1 MSDLE
6 LITAAEFARLR
17 RCSLRTLD
25 RERATGTGC
34 PYVRLGAR
42 VLYRLAD
49 VEGYIEAHVRG
60 HEMSADAPQPPELP
74 HRQLGRRQK
83 ARVASDRAPGDA
95 GSPEGDARPG
105 SAA

>member
-42 VLYRLAD
+42 VLYRRAD
-49 VEGYIEAHVRG
+49 IERHIEEHVRG
-60 HEMSADAPQPPELP
+60 HEISKDAALTSQHPNQRP
-74 HRQLGRRQK
+74 K
-83 ARVASDRAPGDA
+83 ALVRGDRSPGEA
-95 GSPEGDARPG
+95 
-105 SAA
+105 